1 MGYRKVG
8 AFEQC
13 WYIIRFWMKEKCRK
27 FKNKI
32 KAIKIKVIFERR
44 NRT

>member
-13 WYIIRFWMKEKCRK
+13 FYIIRFWVKEKIKNIKNRRK
-27 FKNKI
+27 
-32 KAIKIKVIFERR
+32 
-44 NRT
+44 RT